1 MLCLGIETSCDET
14 SLALIRDGRIAAQC
28 LRSQEDLHA
37 IYGGVVPE
45 IASREHLRALP
56 GLLDQVFSRADAS
69 LKEVE
74 VVAVTRGPGLM
85 GSLLVGMGLAKG
97 LVQGGNAT
105 LVGVDHLQ
113 AHMTAPELMQRISY
127 PALGLLISG
136 GHTRLYLLRS
146 NLEMEILGRTL
157 DDAVGEAFD
166 KTAKLLN
173 LPYPGGKYIDRIAAF
188 AEPDTTMF
196 PKPYLDN
203 TNLDFSFSGLKTAV
217 ANYVRAHP
225 GLVLQEMAQEPD
237 AKKIASDSPRLATV
251 CASFSWSVSQGL
263 RIKLERALRRCP
275 ETASLVVAGG
285 VAANSVIRDSLKR
298 AAEEQGLELILPP
311 IDLCTDNA
319 AMVAHTGAVLYK
331 EGWYHDLSLEAVP
344 RGRPIPWDYLRM
356 PRLDSPRIEN

>member
-14 SLALIRDGRIAAQC
+14 SLAIIRDGEVASQT

-56 GLLDQVFSRADAS
+56 GLLDQVLSRSGVALGEVDA
-69 LKEVE
+69 
-74 VVAVTRGPGLM
+74 VAVTRGPGLM

-97 LVQGGNAT
+97 LVQGNGAA

-113 AHMTAPELMQRISY
+113 AHMIAPELGREIAY

-146 NLEMEILGRTL
+146 NTDMEILGRTL

-173 LPYPGGKYIDRIAAF
+173 LPYPGGKYIDRIAGL
-188 AEPDTTMF
+188 AEPDSTLF
-196 PKPYLDN
+196 PRPYVDN
-203 TNLDFSFSGLKTAV
+203 QNLDFSFSGLKTAV
-217 ANYVRAHP
+217 ANYVRDHP
-225 GLVLQEMAQEPD
+225 ELRLKEMEESPD
-237 AKKIASDSPRLATV
+237 AERIAAQSPHLARV

-263 RIKLERALRRCP
+263 RIKLERALRRHP
-275 ETASLVVAGG
+275 EAASLVVAGG
-285 VAANSVIRDSLKR
+285 VAANSMIRR
-298 AAEEQGLELILPP
+298 TVEAAALDREVELILPEP
-311 IDLCTDNA
+311 ELCTDNA
-319 AMVAHTGAVLYK
+319 AMVAYTGAVLHSK
-331 EGWYHDLSLEAVP
+331 GWCHDLDLEAVP
-344 RGRPIPWDYLRM
+344 RGRAIPWDYL
-356 PRLDSPRIEN
+356 SCATA